1 MNLEEVRQYVVA
13 IISFIFS
20 AYILTIVKSWLISF
34 LKEKKAEF
42 ASKFIQQFGWPF
54 TIFLSLIV
62 SARFIDI
69 SFIPEKYLF
78 LGFFIVISF
87 YSLKIIQLFLDLILK
102 PKDEEFAMIVK
113 FIRNS
118 ISWVIWFLVLVLIF
132 KNLGFNVSTL
142 LTSFGVIGI
151 IIAFTVQNILLDVFS
166 YFTIYLDKPFKV
178 NDFIIVGTESGTV
191 KKIGIKSTRVL
202 SLKGEELIFSNRKL
216 LDNVI
221 HNYRRM
227 TKRRKTFEIR
237 VSQDTSFDNLKLLL
251 EELKKILKKE
261 ELVEIERVHFRD
273 IENAFFVFEAVYCV
287 KSNEYNVYMDVQEN
301 INFKVK
307 EFLEKNNIK
316 LI

>member
-1 MNLEEVRQYVVA
+1 MNLEEIRQYIVAVVVL
-13 IISFIFS
+13 IFS
-20 AYILTIVKSWLISF
+20 AYILTIIKTWLIKF
-34 LKEKKAEF
+34 LKEKTGDF
-42 ASKFIQQFGWPF
+42 SSKFIQQFGWPF
-54 TIFLSLIV
+54 TVFLSLIV
-62 SARFIDI
+62 SARFIDT

-87 YSLKIIQLFLDLILK
+87 YSLKIIQLFLDLIIK
-102 PKDEEFAMIVK
+102 PKDEEFTMIVK

-118 ISWVIWFLVLVLIF
+118 ISWIIWFLVLVLIF

-142 LTSFGVIGI
+142 LTSFGIIGI

-166 YFTIYLDKPFKV
+166 YFTIYLDKPFKI
-178 NDFIIVGTESGTV
+178 NDFIVVGNESGTV
-191 KKIGIKSTRVL
+191 KKIGLKSTRIL

-237 VSQDTSFDNLKLLL
+237 VSQDTSLENLKLLL

-261 ELVEIERVHFRD
+261 KLVEIERVHLRD
-273 IENAFFVFEAVYCV
+273 IEDSFFIFEAVYCV
-287 KSNEYNVYMDVQEN
+287 KSNDYNVYMDVQES
-301 INFKVK
+301 INFRVK

-316 LI
+316 LV